1 MCTPLPLSVQFFALW
16 KGASSHSAVL
26 LQGGMLSLGGI
37 PLEAQR
43 VGDYKPWIFVA
54 SSKSFAV
61 NPPALC
67 VIRLMLTRFHEF
79 DQSG

>member
-1 MCTPLPLSVQFFALW
+1 MCTALLRSVQFFALW
-16 KGASSHSAVL
+16 KGARRLSAGL
-26 LQGGMLSLGGI
+26 LLGRMLSLGGM
-37 PLEAQR
+37 PFEAQR
-43 VGDYKPWIFVA
+43 VGNYKPWIFVA